1 MATASAGRADKGLSR
16 GSRAFR
22 APLRRDRLAVCGQG
36 RGEAKPRAEQPA
48 PALESEEADMTS
60 PHSEIEEPRTAN
72 ELIARYRDVRR
83 RLYSPATAL
92 ELADGKT
99 RTDHVTCKAI
109 HDPRALPR
117 ARTTAVSNPVSI
129 SNSGPRSPSSRLDPN
144 ARANRRH
151 PRARS
156 PAADR
161 RRSSRGDL
169 ARPPGDRLVIT
180 APRKVLQTG
189 SYDRAPLGPRDGEAF
204 GPRSRTARLHDRLV
218 ITADNGRSHSL
229 NSSRFLFAPSSLSLR
244 SQGERDGYR

>member
-1 MATASAGRADKGLSR
+1 MATASAGRAARSCREAPARPRALAARPPRGLRAGQGRSQAQGQTTRSCARKR
-16 GSRAFR
+16 GSRHDKPPFR
-22 APLRRDRLAVCGQG
+22 NRRT
-36 RGEAKPRAEQPA
+36 E
-48 PALESEEADMTS
+48 
-60 PHSEIEEPRTAN
+60 N
-72 ELIARYRDVRR
+72 RR
-83 RLYSPATAL
+83 RTYRSIPRRAAPPLLSRHRVRARRRQNPNRSRYVQG
-92 ELADGKT
+92 D
-99 RTDHVTCKAI
+99 R

-156 PAADR
+156 QAADR
-161 RRSSRGDL
+161 RRSSRGYL

-189 SYDRAPLGPRDGEAF
+189 SHDRAPLGPRDGEAF

-218 ITADNGRSHSL
+218 TTADNRRSHSL

-244 SQGERDGYR
+244 SEGERDGYR

>member
-1 MATASAGRADKGLSR
+1 
-16 GSRAFR
+16 
-22 APLRRDRLAVCGQG
+22 
-36 RGEAKPRAEQPA
+36 
-48 PALESEEADMTS
+48 MTS
-60 PHSEIEEPRTAN
+60 PQSEIEEPRTAD

-83 RLYSPATAL
+83 RLYSQATAL

-99 RTDHVTCKAI
+99 RTDHVTCKAMATI
-109 HDPRALPR
+109 PEPSREPEQRLSQTPFQYHTPAREALR
-117 ARTTAVSNPVSI
+117 AVSTRTRVPI
-129 SNSGPRSPSSRLDPN
+129 
-144 ARANRRH
+144 RRH

-156 PAADR
+156 QAADR
-161 RRSSRGDL
+161 RGSSRGDL

-204 GPRSRTARLHDRLV
+204 GPRPRTAGLHDRLV